1 MHEPAGTFYFDDTCK
16 FCVRSAELLKHL
28 GADSLELKPLEPSL
42 PSPSSLPS
50 QSSPNPS
57 EPTPSEPTSNSLQAP
72 KSGEFESAKFQNA
85 EGEKYGHLAI
95 AEALKT
101 SPYRYARLLSAGI
114 ESKWIS
120 PIAKQAYKLVARF
133 RHFVKVS

>member
-1 MHEPAGTFYFDDTCK
+1 MHEPVGTFYFDDTCK

-42 PSPSSLPS
+42 PSPSSPN
-50 QSSPNPS
+50 SP
-57 EPTPSEPTSNSLQAP
+57 EPTSNSLQAP